1 MSIISGSVLSY
12 SAPPYVE
19 DSSITLGKCCV
30 SSYLED
36 LITLVRCSRFYFSF
50 HLFFFDKHSYSRMMP
65 RILRSGIE
73 EYNQL
78 KRYLNSFGE
87 GNLQIPTLK
96 NVKKTCRHILV
107 NICALKYMSS
117 NSLYFRVI
125 STARQEFFSC

>member
-1 MSIISGSVLSY
+1 ML
-12 SAPPYVE
+12 
-19 DSSITLGKCCV
+19 KV
-30 SSYLED
+30 S
-36 LITLVRCSRFYFSF
+36 F
-50 HLFFFDKHSYSRMMP
+50 FFFDKHSYSKMMP
-65 RILRSGIE
+65 RLLRSGIK

-117 NSLYFRVI
+117 VYILGLFRNK
-125 STARQEFFSC
+125 TRFFFHADAF

>member
-1 MSIISGSVLSY
+1 MPIISGSVLSY

-19 DSSITLGKCCV
+19 DSSITLGKCCA
-30 SSYLED
+30 SCYLED
-36 LITLVRCSRFYFSF
+36 LITLAQGFISVFIC
-50 HLFFFDKHSYSRMMP
+50 FFDKHSYSRMMP
-65 RILRSGIE
+65 RILRSRIE

-87 GNLQIPTLK
+87 GNLQIPILK

-125 STARQEFFSC
+125 STTRQEFFSC

>member
-1 MSIISGSVLSY
+1 
-12 SAPPYVE
+12 
-19 DSSITLGKCCV
+19 
-30 SSYLED
+30 
-36 LITLVRCSRFYFSF
+36 
-50 HLFFFDKHSYSRMMP
+50 MP
-65 RILRSGIE
+65 RLLRSGIK

-117 NSLYFRVI
+117 VYILGLFHQQDKN
-125 STARQEFFSC
+125 FFHADAF